1 MATNIISNG
10 DNRDETNNGLS
21 IQNGNGEL
29 GNFDKDYDMQM
40 LKNLIGQ
47 TVMVAREIGQN
58 TNNQISEMKRYNQD
72 QFDSINQRLF
82 QIENNEEVT
91 TEQEEDI
98 KKSAKRRVFVIIGSD
113 EYDVQRYFAPFIQ
126 RLYADARKCVGL
138 GSKISRTKK
147 GDYERIITFIESW
160 SPMCGISNF
169 KKRVDDRAAI
179 RKKAREDGY
188 IC

>member
-1 MATNIISNG
+1 MEMILYMATNIISNG

-98 KKSAKRRVFVIIGSD
+98 KESAKRRVFVIIGSD
-113 EYDVQRYFAPFIQ
+113 EMKNQTVTLKDLDSGEQKTVA
-126 RLYADARKCVGL
+126 
-138 GSKISRTKK
+138 
-147 GDYERIITFIESW
+147 
-160 SPMCGISNF
+160 
-169 KKRVDDRAAI
+169 VD
-179 RKKAREDGY
+179 KLVEELQS
-188 IC
+188 